1 MNIAIKYKVVIAGN
15 SGVGKTSLVERFTE
29 GTFSET
35 KSTIGVG
42 FAIKDIHTVE
52 KGKVRMQLWDF
63 AGEDRFRVMLPKFC
77 MGSTGAVLVY
87 DLTDPE
93 SFFGLNEWMDIIR
106 QNTGEEDEDGKK
118 VPIPIVFVGA
128 KKDLLERDE
137 RPIKQEYIDEFMENY
152 GIKGYFEISSK
163 TGENIE
169 KSFVDLVK
177 QMIKLSEFIT

>member
-1 MNIAIKYKVVIAGN
+1 MNIQIKYKVVVAGN
-15 SGVGKTSLVERFTE
+15 SRVGKTSLVERFTE

-63 AGEDRFRVMLPKFC
+63 AGEDRFRIMLPKFC
-77 MGSTGAVLVY
+77 LGSTGAMLVY

-106 QNTGEEDEDGKK
+106 QNTGEQNDKGEP
-118 VPIPIVFVGA
+118 VNIPIVFIGA
-128 KKDLLERDE
+128 KKDLLKDGE

-152 GIKGYFEISSK
+152 DIKTYFEISNK
-163 TGENIE
+163 TGENVE
-169 KSFVDLVK
+169 ESFVELVK
-177 QMIKLSEFIT
+177 HMIELSSFIK